1 MTATPASSI
10 GMSTAMHTDP
20 YAVVHALQRERQA
33 EAAAHNRVARLVS
46 ARRWQRRAEVAAHRA
61 RLARLAVQ

>member
-1 MTATPASSI
+1 
-10 GMSTAMHTDP
+10 MHNVLSHEI
-20 YAVVHALQRERQA
+20 ARQVMLERQA
-33 EAAAHNRVARLVS
+33 EAAVRNRASRLVS

>member
-1 MTATPASSI
+1 
-10 GMSTAMHTDP
+10 MHTEP
-20 YAVVHALQRERQA
+20 YAVVHALQRERLA
-33 EAAAHNRVARLVS
+33 EAAAYNRAARLVS

>member
-1 MTATPASSI
+1 
-10 GMSTAMHTDP
+10 MHTEP
-20 YAVVHALQRERQA
+20 YALVHALQRERLA
-33 EAAAHNRVARLVS
+33 EAEAHNRVARLVS

>member
-1 MTATPASSI
+1 
-10 GMSTAMHTDP
+10 MHSVLSHEV
-20 YAVVHALQRERQA
+20 ARVVVRERQA
-33 EAAAHNRVARLVS
+33 EAAAAGRAARLVS

>member
-1 MTATPASSI
+1 
-10 GMSTAMHTDP
+10 MHNVLSHEV
-20 YAVVHALQRERQA
+20 ARLVAHERQA
-33 EAAAHNRVARLVS
+33 EAAASSRAARLVS